1 MSAAKIGR
9 PTDNPRDIQL
19 RIRINKDEA
28 RLIEECSSYY
38 GINKTA
44 VVIKGLKELHKTI
57 KK

>member
-1 MSAAKIGR
+1 MSAAKMGR
-9 PTDNPRDIQL
+9 PTDNPRNIQL

-28 RLIEECSSYY
+28 RMIEECASYY

-44 VVIKGLKELHKTI
+44 VMIKGLESLHKNI

>member
-1 MSAAKIGR
+1 MSAAKMGR
-9 PTDNPRDIQL
+9 PTDNPRNIQL

-28 RLIEECSSYY
+28 KIIEECESYY

-44 VVIKGLKELHKTI
+44 VVIKGLKELHKNI